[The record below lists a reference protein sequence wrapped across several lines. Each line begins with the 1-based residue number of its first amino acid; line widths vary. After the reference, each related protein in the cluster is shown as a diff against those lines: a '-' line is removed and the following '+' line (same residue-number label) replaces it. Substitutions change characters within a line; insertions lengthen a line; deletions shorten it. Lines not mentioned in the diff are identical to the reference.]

1 MSVLSVP
8 VFNYRVPGE
17 QDGLSYS
24 DKQIIVNADHHIK
37 DRLAITIAPN
47 LGTDLDAG
55 TILGVTTAD
64 NLFRPVRRYPL
75 TAAAASGATSLQVAA
90 GAVLNVGDPVSVMKA
105 DGTGVESVG
114 TVSSVTVAGGNATVV
129 VSTAT
134 AEALN
139 VGDFLYVSDG
149 SQTAVVVLAD
159 VVLDSSQNRIASAYV
174 AGKFFQSK
182 LVGLDSFAVKDLG
195 GRLIPYGN
203 DPVTNQPDSIL
214 IV

>member
-1 MSVLSVP
+1 MSILTVP
-8 VFNYRVPGE
+8 VFNWRIPGE

-47 LGTDLDAG
+47 LGTDLDVG
-55 TILGVTTAD
+55 TILGVTTSD
-64 NLFRPVRRYPL
+64 SLFRPVRRYPL
-75 TAAAASGATSLQVAA
+75 TAIASSGATSLQVAT
-90 GAVLNVGDPVSVMKA
+90 GAVLNVGDTVSVMKA

-114 TVSSVTVAGGNATVV
+114 TVSSVTVSGGNATVV

-134 AEALN
+134 AEALA

-149 SQTAVVVLAD
+149 SQKALVVLAD
-159 VVLDSSQNRIASAYV
+159 VVLDASQNKIASAYV

-182 LVGLDSFAVKDLG
+182 LVGLDSFAISDLMA
-195 GRLIPYGN
+195 RSIPYGN
-203 DPVTNQPDSIL
+203 DPVTNQADSIL